1 MDLQAVA
8 TLDHAIGG
16 PVIEPQP
23 DPGNEGRFG
32 SRVPWRALPIAA
44 QLYIVAV
51 IFGGAAALALS
62 FPRTSPPPLLF
73 LVLMSFACLTSAWKV
88 NLPIPVTNGSTLS
101 VSYAA
106 NLMSLLLLGPAH
118 AVIIAMAGAWVQC
131 RYKAKAPYPSYRTV
145 FSAGAAAITMATTG
159 LVYVALDG
167 ATPIQSFTPAR
178 PFVGAIAVYFLANT
192 GLVAG
197 AIAFSTRRSWIQ
209 VWRQDF
215 LWSGASFM
223 VAGSAGALSAL
234 VLQRGDGWRAVLL
247 IAPIYLTYRTYELFA
262 GRLEDQKRHTE
273 EIQRLH
279 TETIAALGQTRAAER
294 ALADEKER
302 LAITLAEMTRL
313 EEARLQLLGREQAA
327 RASAEEARASAEEA
341 NRLKDQFLAI
351 VSHELRTPLNSILGW
366 ADMLAKG
373 NLDAPLRERAV
384 RGIGQGARRQAR
396 LIDDLLDVAR
406 IASGKIH
413 LDRSLVDLRDVVR
426 DALLVAQP
434 AADEKSIRVAVDA
447 DPAAGRVYG
456 DPVRLQQVASNL
468 ISNALKFTPAG
479 GAVHIQV
486 RRAGKDVEM
495 IVTDT
500 GQGIVPEFLSSVFE
514 VFRQADGSTTRMH
527 AGLGLGLSIV
537 KSLVE
542 AHAGSVAV
550 HSAGQD
556 RGATFIVRLPIAA
569 PAESSETMLGDTGA
583 RDPYGNVL
591 PSLDGVRVLI
601 VDDDE
606 ESRQVVVAH
615 LTVSGATVLTAS
627 SGPEAL
633 ERLERDNI
641 GVLLAD
647 IGMPDEDGY
656 ALIKR
661 IRALP
666 SSNVAMVPA
675 AAVTAFARDEDR
687 RAALDAGFQ
696 LHLPKPVD
704 AFSLVTAVATLSR
717 MPATAHHRRPQTE
730 RN

>member
-16 PVIEPQP
+16 RVIEPQP
-23 DPGNEGRFG
+23 DPGSGGRFG

-51 IFGGAAALALS
+51 ILAGAGSLALS
-62 FPRTSPPPLLF
+62 FPRTTPPPLLF
-73 LVLMSFACLTSAWKV
+73 LLLMAFACLTSAWKV

-131 RYKAKAPYPSYRTV
+131 RYKAKAPYPFYRTV
-145 FSAGAAAITMATTG
+145 FSFAAAAITMATTG
-159 LVYVALDG
+159 AVYVALG
-167 ATPIQSFTPAR
+167 GLTPIESFAPAR
-178 PFVGAIAVYFLANT
+178 PFVGAIAVYFLVNT

-197 AIAFSTRRSWIQ
+197 AIAFSTRGSWVH
-209 VWRQDF
+209 VWRRDF

-223 VAGSAGALSAL
+223 VAGSAGALAAL
-234 VLQRGDGWRAVLL
+234 VLQRGDGWKAVLL

-294 ALADEKER
+294 ALAQEKER
-302 LAITLAEMTRL
+302 LAIALAEMTRL
-313 EEARLQLLGREQAA
+313 EAARLQLLEREQTA
-327 RASAEEARASAEEA
+327 RAGAEEARASAEEA

-373 NLDAPLRERAV
+373 NLDDGLRERAV

-434 AADEKSIRVAVDA
+434 AANEKRIRVAVDA
-447 DPAAGRVYG
+447 DPSAGKVYG
-456 DPVRLQQVASNL
+456 DPARLQQVASNL
-468 ISNALKFTPAG
+468 ISNALKFTPSG
-479 GAVHIQV
+479 GAVHIRIQ
-486 RRAGKDVEM
+486 RAGKDVEM

-514 VFRQADGSTTRMH
+514 VFRQADGSTTRTH
-527 AGLGLGLSIV
+527 SGLGLGLSIV

-542 AHAGSVAV
+542 AHGGSVAV

-569 PAESSETMLGDTGA
+569 PAESSEAMLGTPAA
-583 RDPYGNVL
+583 RDPYANVL
-591 PSLDGVRVLI
+591 PSLEGVRVLI

-606 ESRQVVVAH
+606 ESRQVIAVH
-615 LTVSGATVLTAS
+615 LTASGATVLTAS
-627 SGPEAL
+627 SGQEAL
-633 ERLERDNI
+633 ERLERDNV
-641 GVLLAD
+641 GVVLAD

-666 SSNVAMVPA
+666 SPKVARVPA
-675 AAVTAFARDEDR
+675 AAVTAFARDDDR
-687 RAALDAGFQ
+687 RAALEAGFQ

-717 MPATAHHRRPQTE
+717 MTTASDPHAKQKT
-730 RN
+730 